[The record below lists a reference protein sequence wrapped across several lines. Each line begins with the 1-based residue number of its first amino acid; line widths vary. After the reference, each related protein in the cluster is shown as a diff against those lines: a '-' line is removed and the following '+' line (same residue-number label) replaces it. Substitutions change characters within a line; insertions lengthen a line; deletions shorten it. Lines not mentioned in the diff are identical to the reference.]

1 MFETEPYEILRYLDS
16 IKIGIV
22 DGTSQ
27 VTFSAEHLKHF
38 KYLEEQYLLD
48 FPEYFTSQSIYLDLN

>member
-1 MFETEPYEILRYLDS
+1 MVETEPYEILKYLHS
-16 IKIGIV
+16 IKIDIV
-22 DGTSQ
+22 DGKSQ

-48 FPEYFTSQSIYLDLN
+48 FP